1 MPSKTK
7 LGSLPD
13 PMLRIVIINI
23 LLFLLPFLIYAAY
36 VVWVKGVAPN
46 RAMAGAPFLWL
57 ILAGLFALFI
67 GLLTLVEFTGGDR
80 EGTYKPSVL
89 EDGIIKPGGIN

>member
-1 MPSKTK
+1 
-7 LGSLPD
+7 
-13 PMLRIVIINI
+13 MLRVILINT

-57 ILAGLFALFI
+57 ILAGLTALFV
-67 GLLTLVEFTGGDR
+67 GLLTLVEFTGGDP
-80 EGTYKPSVL
+80 GGAYKPAVI
-89 EDGIIKPGGIN
+89 EDGVIKPGRID

>member
-1 MPSKTK
+1 M
-7 LGSLPD
+7 GRLPV

-57 ILAGLFALFI
+57 ILAGLAVLCI
-67 GLLTLVEFTGGDR
+67 GIITLVEFSGAGPGGSYR
-80 EGTYKPSVL
+80 PAVI
-89 EDGIIKPGGIN
+89 EDGVIKPGGID